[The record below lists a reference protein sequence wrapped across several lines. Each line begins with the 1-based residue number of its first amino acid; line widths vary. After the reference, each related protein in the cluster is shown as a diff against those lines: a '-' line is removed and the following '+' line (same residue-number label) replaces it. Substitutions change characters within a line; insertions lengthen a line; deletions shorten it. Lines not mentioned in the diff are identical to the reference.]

1 MAATFVLLTICL
13 VYGAVAHPGVIGG
26 SGSYP
31 VSGGGGRPAVVG
43 PIVAAPVQSAS
54 VVSGPSASYLPPPR
68 RVGGRRPAG
77 HGHGYGS
84 SRAAVSAQ
92 IIQRPVATGH
102 ITRPVGQSVGIGASR
117 PISAGIHHGGQYS
130 AHRVGASGG
139 SRYGHRT
146 VGSHAPY

>member
-1 MAATFVLLTICL
+1 MAATFALLTICL
-13 VYGAVAHPGVIGG
+13 VYGAVADPGVIAGG
-26 SGSYP
+26 ESYP
-31 VSGGGGRPAVVG
+31 VSGGGGRPAVG
-43 PIVAAPVQSAS
+43 VQSGS
-54 VVSGPSASYLPPPR
+54 VVSGPSATYLPPR

-84 SRAAVSAQ
+84 ARAAVSAP
-92 IIQRPVATGH
+92 IVQRPVATGH

-117 PISAGIHHGGQYS
+117 PIGGHYG